1 MKLSEVIQKI
11 YDTNYKSDCHVHLIG
26 ESADTLRISVEY
38 GDSHS
43 EIMKFYIRN
52 NKIDMSNDMYLLPMK
67 EFKRLLNEFKWLYK
81 LWLNEVLIEDDVE
94 E

>member
-11 YDTNYKSDCHVHLIG
+11 YDTNYKSDCYVHLIR
-26 ESADTLRISVEY
+26 ESADTLRISVEC
-38 GDSHS
+38 DSYS
-43 EIMKFYIRN
+43 EIIKFYIRN

-81 LWLNEVLIEDDVE
+81 LWLNEVLIEDDME

>member
-11 YDTNYKSDCHVHLIG
+11 YDTNYKSDCHVHLIR

-81 LWLNEVLIEDDVE
+81 LWLNEVLIEDDME